1 MSSTLRQT
9 GRELD
14 DLIGAV
20 ESFADDPAQST
31 RVASA
36 LAEAGEGLVRAG
48 FSAHRAPDGTAWAP
62 LKRPRLG
69 VGGPLLKTGALRDAA
84 SLAVVSAHGFVMT
97 APYPKSVHQR
107 GYARRNL
114 PARPF
119 FPGAGRLPPV
129 WDVVMEAAADAALEV
144 PA

>member
-1 MSSTLRQT
+1 MSGLRQT
-9 GRELD
+9 GPDLDELV
-14 DLIGAV
+14 GAV
-20 ESFADDPAQST
+20 VRFADDPAQAT

-36 LAEAGEGLVRAG
+36 LADAGEGLVRAG

-69 VGGPLLKTGALRDAA
+69 VGGPLLKTGDLRDSA

-97 APYPKSVHQR
+97 APDPKSVHQR
-107 GYARRNL
+107 GYARRRL

-119 FPGAGRLPPV
+119 FPGSGRLPPV
-129 WDVVMEAAADAALEV
+129 WDVVMEAAADAALDV
-144 PA
+144 P

>member
-9 GRELD
+9 GPGLD

-84 SLAVVSAHGFVMT
+84 SLASVSTHGFVMT
-97 APYPKSVHQR
+97 APDPKSVHQR
-107 GYARRNL
+107 GYARRSL

-119 FPGAGRLPPV
+119 FPGSGRLPPV
-129 WDVVMEAAADAALEV
+129 WDAVMEAAADAALEI
-144 PA
+144 PT